1 MCQKDEINRFLIK
14 VKNRTQTKLSNFF
27 FIQKLPKLPV
37 PNVERTLSRYLDAIR
52 AFIPESDFQKSEKIV
67 QNFLD
72 NKKDVEAI
80 EAKLRQRA
88 EDVENWVKKF
98 LFVLIAM
105 LFFQ

>member
-1 MCQKDEINRFLIK
+1 
-14 VKNRTQTKLSNFF
+14 
-27 FIQKLPKLPV
+27 V

-80 EAKLRQRA
+80 EAKLRQRS
-88 EDVENWVKKF
+88 EDVENWVNKI

-105 LFFQ
+105 LFFSMRYD